1 MGGPQGGF
9 DPASQPG
16 TFDAGIFASG
26 EHHRHHH
33 IEDPLDPIFPAGVRR
48 RGIRRYPRRTSGPA
62 LVVLWIV
69 RLAILAF
76 FVFVFVFVAVAIFH
90 VFAST

>member
-16 TFDAGIFASG
+16 MFDAGIFASG

-33 IEDPLDPIFPAGVRR
+33 VEGLLDPIFPAGVRR
-48 RGIRRYPRRTSGPA
+48 RGMRRYPRRTSGPA

-69 RLAILAF
+69 QLAILAL
-76 FVFVFVFVAVAIFH
+76 FVFVAVYIFH
-90 VFAST
+90 GFAST